1 MKIKLLS
8 CSLVL
13 ASAAV
18 LSGCS
23 VPKNVAYFQDTETSA
38 ILAAANPQPITIKP
52 DDKINIIVKTKDPA
66 ISDLFN
72 LPVYST
78 RIGQQTGQSINGTG
92 ARIRSYSAS
101 GSEGIAYYTVDPEG
115 NIDFPVL
122 GKIHVEGMTRPEL
135 AGYIKGELAGRD
147 LAKDPTVVVE
157 FPATGV
163 NILGEVMQPG
173 RYDLNR
179 DRINVIEAISLA
191 GDMTISGQRQ
201 NVKVIREE
209 EGKVKS
215 YVVDLTNME
224 KSLASPGYYLQ
235 QNDIVYVEPNE
246 KRKRETTVNG
256 NNALSTSFWIS
267 VGSLLMSAVTTI
279 GVFVK

>member
-101 GSEGIAYYTVDPEG
+101 GSEGIAYYTVDTEG

-122 GKIHVEGMTRPEL
+122 GKIHVEGMTRP
-135 AGYIKGELAGRD
+135 
-147 LAKDPTVVVE
+147 
-157 FPATGV
+157 
-163 NILGEVMQPG
+163 
-173 RYDLNR
+173 
-179 DRINVIEAISLA
+179 
-191 GDMTISGQRQ
+191 
-201 NVKVIREE
+201 
-209 EGKVKS
+209 
-215 YVVDLTNME
+215 
-224 KSLASPGYYLQ
+224 
-235 QNDIVYVEPNE
+235 
-246 KRKRETTVNG
+246 
-256 NNALSTSFWIS
+256 
-267 VGSLLMSAVTTI
+267 
-279 GVFVK
+279 